1 MKTNSPV
8 IIGLDIGTTKVV
20 AIAAIQDMEGNIEII
35 GYGKAPSKGVE
46 HGLVRNLEQCQESI
60 ELAIKSLRESNP
72 NLEVNS
78 VYVGIAGKHVKSLQN
93 RGERI
98 RADIESRISPAE
110 IELLIQ
116 DQYKTYLPPGD
127 KIIDIV
133 PQDFTIDD
141 ERGITHPVGRTGT
154 KLAAN
159 FHIITGGIH
168 DIKNI
173 YSCVHSAQLEVSEI
187 VLQPMASAAAVMSV
201 EELEMGVA
209 IVDIGGGTTDMAIFK
224 EGILHHTAVIPFA
237 GEDITNDIKTS
248 LGILQTHAEKMKTK
262 FGSAVPSDAYK
273 NKYITIPGIK
283 GHEAKEIAYNNLA
296 QIIGCRME
304 EIMKSVLQEI
314 QNAGLKDK
322 LFGGIILTG
331 GGSHLASLRQLTSF
345 VTKLPTRIGL
355 PDEQISFS
363 DEYKILKNPMY
374 STCIGLVLRGF
385 EDLENGRGIFSA
397 STSENKVYQTLE
409 NHDMDVTDLTET
421 DLRGFV
427 DLSGETFTPPV
438 TESVVP
444 ITPDQELDTPS
455 VPSDAVEPQPASK
468 AEPKTEKP
476 KTEKPKSTIKPKK
489 NSKRLLNL
497 SSVYD
502 SMKNNFIELIGGEE
516 DVEFDNE

>member
-20 AIAAIQDMEGNIEII
+20 AIAAVMDTNDNIEII
-35 GYGKAPSKGVE
+35 GYGKAPSRGVE
-46 HGLVRNLEQCQESI
+46 HGLVRNLEHCQESI

-72 NLEVNS
+72 NLEINS
-78 VYVGIAGKHVKSLQN
+78 VYVGIAGKHVKSIQN

-98 RADIESRISPAE
+98 RADIDARISAAE
-110 IELLIQ
+110 IDLLVQ

-133 PQDFTIDD
+133 PQDFTIDG
-141 ERGITHPVGRTGT
+141 ERNITQPIGRTGT

-187 VLQPMASAAAVMSV
+187 VLQPMASAAAVMSP

-237 GEDITNDIKTS
+237 GEDITHDIKKS
-248 LGILQTHAEKMKTK
+248 LGILHTHAEKMKTK
-262 FGSAVPSDAYK
+262 FGSALPSDAYK

-283 GHEAKEIAYNNLA
+283 GHDAKEIAYNNLA

-304 EIMKSVLQEI
+304 EIMTAVTHEI
-314 QNAGLKDK
+314 EKAGLTDK

-331 GGSHLASLRQLTSF
+331 GGAHLANLKQLTSF
-345 VTKLPTRIGL
+345 VTKMPTRLGL
-355 PDEQISFS
+355 PDEQLSFEA
-363 DEYKILKNPMY
+363 DYQLLKDPMY

-385 EDLENGRGIFSA
+385 EDYENGKGIFKTQ
-397 STSENKVYQTLE
+397 TSENKVFSLE
-409 NHDMDVTDLTET
+409 SNQDMDVEQLTEAN
-421 DLRGFV
+421 LVEFV
-427 DLSGETFTPPV
+427 DVPEPEET
-438 TESVVP
+438 
-444 ITPDQELDTPS
+444 
-455 VPSDAVEPQPASK
+455 K
-468 AEPKTEKP
+468 AEEPEQTMPSKEQTPEAKQKPIKTK
-476 KTEKPKSTIKPKK
+476 KRRSIFNNNVFDTMK
-489 NSKRLLNL
+489 NSFL
-497 SSVYD
+497 
-502 SMKNNFIELIGGEE
+502 ELFEGEE
-516 DVEFDNE
+516 DIEFDQE